1 MATRGAVGV
10 AAAAVTAGEVVV
22 MGRSGKAA
30 SAAGPTGVMVDK
42 ERLETAD
49 MRITWR
55 AVIDE
60 NQIMQSSPEEF
71 LRYAMN
77 LHVKQDDWSRAR
89 ARLHHAGGN

>member
-1 MATRGAVGV
+1 MATRGAVGA

-30 SAAGPTGVMVDK
+30 SAAGPAGVMVDK

-55 AVIDE
+55 AVIE
-60 NQIMQSSPEEF
+60 EKQIYAKFTSSAS
-71 LRYAMN
+71 RYAMN
-77 LHVKQDDWSRAR
+77 FHFKQD
-89 ARLHHAGGN
+89 N